1 MTRIPRPYSVRVRVR
16 RAVQRVGR
24 RLPLRD
30 SAALQALP
38 ADERRAIRG
47 WCMYDWANSAFATS
61 ITIAI
66 LPIYFI
72 SLFESAWGGG
82 GPVLLGRTLGGDSLW
97 SWTIGLSTLIVAV
110 TSPVLGVIADRTTLK
125 MTLLRVYTIGGALF
139 TALVFFAV
147 YTGEAWAWLL
157 GCFFLANIGFAGAT
171 VFYNALLPHL
181 ANESLYDDISSRGFA
196 YGYVGGGLLLLVHM
210 VAIVA
215 ADGTGYY
222 DLVVRL
228 ALASVAFWWYGWALY
243 TFATVPEPP
252 VDEPLTDL
260 RPWRAWC
267 MAWAEL
273 RTTFRELTRFRLLFI
288 YLIAYLLFNDGI
300 QSVLAIAG
308 VYALNTLGVSAVVLM
323 GTILLVQFV
332 GAAGAMLFRRVAE
345 RWGTKPG
352 LMVTLMVWCA
362 VILASVSLAALEPDA
377 PDDYDYQ
384 LAWDAPTATYEVLA
398 APELGEG
405 DADDRWRARVGDP
418 SEGDRLT
425 AVNASALVNATAG
438 SRFATHVAGGPAVAA
453 VVGRDHPSRLG
464 DGPLDA
470 LPQAVRRAVWAP
482 LGFGVD
488 GQFLL
493 LGLFL
498 GLVMGGSQALAR
510 SLFAYIT
517 PETRSGEFFGFF
529 GFSGRLATVT
539 GPLLYGT
546 IAVLYDARVGALSLL
561 VLIIVGAALLWR
573 LDVDAARE
581 VAVAEDAR
589 RRGAPAELSGHR

>member
-181 ANESLYDDISSRGFA
+181 ADESLYDDISSRGFA

-377 PDDYDYQ
+377 PDDTTTSWRGTRRRRRTRCSPRPSW
-384 LAWDAPTATYEVLA
+384 ARATPTTAGARASATRARATDSRRSTLRRWSTPPPGPVSPPTLRA
-398 APELGEG
+398 AL
-405 DADDRWRARVGDP
+405 RWRRWWAATTPAVSATARWTRCRRRCAARCG
-418 SEGDRLT
+418 RRW
-425 AVNASALVNATAG
+425 ASALTASSCCSASSWG
-438 SRFATHVAGGPAVAA
+438 
-453 VVGRDHPSRLG
+453 
-464 DGPLDA
+464 
-470 LPQAVRRAVWAP
+470 W
-482 LGFGVD
+482 
-488 GQFLL
+488 
-493 LGLFL
+493 
-498 GLVMGGSQALAR
+498 
-510 SLFAYIT
+510 
-517 PETRSGEFFGFF
+517 
-529 GFSGRLATVT
+529 
-539 GPLLYGT
+539 
-546 IAVLYDARVGALSLL
+546 
-561 VLIIVGAALLWR
+561 
-573 LDVDAARE
+573 
-581 VAVAEDAR
+581 
-589 RRGAPAELSGHR
+589 